1 MPRPAKRVWMKL
13 GTKNLLES
21 LMTSKMPWWMAAVME
36 VVTMVCKLRVA
47 SSLHPKLSSS
57 SFSVSMASKM
67 MWRLRERVGSP

>member
-1 MPRPAKRVWMKL
+1 
-13 GTKNLLES
+13 
-21 LMTSKMPWWMAAVME
+21 MTSKMPWWMAAVME